1 VQILIYILVI
11 FVALEHLGFL
21 VLEMFMW
28 TRSIG
33 QKVFGMN
40 AEKAEMTK
48 ILAANQG
55 LYNGIIAAGLL
66 WGLVHPE
73 PEIGNQLLLFF
84 LSSVVIAGIFG
95 GFTVKRSIFVIQG
108 LPAAIAGV
116 LVGSVMI

>member
-1 VQILIYILVI
+1 MQILIYILVI

-33 QKVFGMN
+33 RKVFGMN

-55 LYNGIIAAGLL
+55 LYNGIIAAGLV
-66 WGLVHPE
+66 WGLVHPV

-84 LSSVVIAGIFG
+84 LSGVVIAGVFG
-95 GFTVKRSIFVIQG
+95 GFTVKGSIFVIQG
-108 LPAAIAGV
+108 LPAGIAGV
-116 LVGSVMI
+116 LVGSGMI

>member
-1 VQILIYILVI
+1 MQILIYILVI